1 MFKIQRE
8 KKTARN
14 TSTQCIMFVDIHA
27 LLRLLYTKILST
39 ETMRNRWFH
48 SVGSLSELKNANGED
63 KLPKK
68 QTNILWAAPGNR
80 MPFLARNYFI
90 RVNHHPICHWSCFV
104 EMRRINHLIA
114 PENVWNVF
122 VANSLIASSHAK
134 HSHNYINSV
143 WFKTTI
149 GPIRSTERWPSQFW
163 PADLPTFTNHHIPTF
178 PKSCTARAL
187 FWLQ

>member
-1 MFKIQRE
+1 
-8 KKTARN
+8 
-14 TSTQCIMFVDIHA
+14 MFVDIHA
-27 LLRLLYTKILST
+27 LLRLLYTKTLSI

-114 PENVWNVF
+114 PGNVWNVF

-143 WFKTTI
+143 WFKTKI
-149 GPIRSTERWPSQFW
+149 GPIRSTNGGNRNFGQQICPPSPITTLQHFRK
-163 PADLPTFTNHHIPTF
+163 AARLVHYSDCSNLIDKCAHD
-178 PKSCTARAL
+178 TASAMN
-187 FWLQ
+187 